1 MRFSHTIFAMPFALG
16 AMLVAANGLPGWK
29 LTGLIVLS
37 MVFARTAAMSF
48 NRIVDWEIDKRN
60 PRTEGRHRLLN
71 RNTAIALLIISSTAF
86 VCTTFAIN
94 RICFYLSP
102 VALVIIFFYSLTK
115 RFTSWSHFFLGLALA
130 AAPVGAWLAVTG
142 SFAWAPLV
150 MAAGVLLWVAGFD
163 MIYATM
169 DYEFDV
175 KEGLNSMVVRL
186 GVDKSLRIAQLLH
199 WLMLPLFLV
208 FGWLAGLGL
217 GYAIAMVIVVGML
230 IYEHRCAKRR
240 DTGSINQAFFVS
252 NAIVGV
258 AFVAGIAVDLLLL

>member
-1 MRFSHTIFAMPFALG
+1 MPFALG
-16 AMLVAANGLPGWK
+16 AMLVAANGLPSWI
-29 LTGLIVLS
+29 LLGLIILS

-48 NRIVDWEIDKRN
+48 NRLVDWEIDKRN
-60 PRTEGRHRLLN
+60 PRTEGRHRLLH
-71 RNTAIALLIISSTAF
+71 RNAAVALLLICSAAF
-86 VCTTFAIN
+86 ICTTFWIN
-94 RICFYLSP
+94 RLCFYLSP

-130 AAPVGAWLAVTG
+130 AAPVGAWLAITG

-150 MAAGVLLWVAGFD
+150 LAAGVLLWVAGFD

-199 WLMLPLFLV
+199 WLMLPLFLL
-208 FGWLAGLGL
+208 FGWLAGLGA
-217 GYAIAMVIVVGML
+217 GYAIAMSVVVGML
-230 IYEHRCAKRR
+230 LYEHRCAKRR
-240 DTGSINQAFFVS
+240 DTASINQAFFTS
-252 NAIVGV
+252 NAIVGT
-258 AFVAGIAVDLLLL
+258 AFVSGIAVDVWLLPM